1 MDGDC
6 KEKLSEIAFAVGK
19 TELANKIKSNFSDDV
34 IDRIIDMIKKINE
47 NYLQNLFD
55 EYALAINRSSCESI
69 KDSYRNHFPDGIKLN
84 DNTVVLDYDFL
95 INYVKENPS
104 IQTFSDLKGHKLI
117 DDYSDI
123 TEATY
128 EYYNELDSEFLN
140 HEYFTILDNLY
151 DKIMDDEE
159 TISRVKNIKEFEN
172 IMKSLKFDIN
182 NEFGYYKVFK
192 IDNQTFKRFSIE
204 FEHIDYDNK
213 VVKLKMTTSKAGD
226 QSPDIKLYKIPFSEI
241 GDYVYTEK
249 LHESILF
256 KIKQYL
262 LKKEKNM
269 KIIVTES
276 QLKFLIE
283 QHDYTNE
290 PSRDTQTD
298 TDKPIIIPGLDNCG
312 SIMSFID
319 SKITEMLKDGKS
331 KEEIAQIL
339 SSNVKIDGLS
349 PERQDQLD
357 PYNIMRSEIVRE
369 IRVEKGNVPI
379 QRLISDCSKK
389 FSFHKNSI
397 KNKSIFKYMK
407 IDVIDMPDGG
417 GDSGLSAA
425 QCGRPNWGKASR
437 SCMKP
442 LFSLPAFNTSGKSR

>member
-1 MDGDC
+1 M
-6 KEKLSEIAFAVGK
+6 
-19 TELANKIKSNFSDDV
+19 
-34 IDRIIDMIKKINE
+34 
-47 NYLQNLFD
+47 
-55 EYALAINRSSCESI
+55 
-69 KDSYRNHFPDGIKLN
+69 
-84 DNTVVLDYDFL
+84 
-95 INYVKENPS
+95 
-104 IQTFSDLKGHKLI
+104 
-117 DDYSDI
+117 
-123 TEATY
+123 
-128 EYYNELDSEFLN
+128 
-140 HEYFTILDNLY
+140 
-151 DKIMDDEE
+151 
-159 TISRVKNIKEFEN
+159 KN
-172 IMKSLKFDIN
+172 
-182 NEFGYYKVFK
+182 
-192 IDNQTFKRFSIE
+192 
-204 FEHIDYDNK
+204 
-213 VVKLKMTTSKAGD
+213 
-226 QSPDIKLYKIPFSEI
+226 
-241 GDYVYTEK
+241 
-249 LHESILF
+249 
-256 KIKQYL
+256 L